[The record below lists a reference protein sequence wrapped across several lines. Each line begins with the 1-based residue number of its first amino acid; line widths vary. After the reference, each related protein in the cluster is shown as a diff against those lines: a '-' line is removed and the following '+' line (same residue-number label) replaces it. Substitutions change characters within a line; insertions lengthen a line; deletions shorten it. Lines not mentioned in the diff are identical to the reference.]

1 MAEAYFLRL
10 AGAEPAPKRMVR
22 ESCVALSSARMTR
35 GAEPAPK
42 RTRRE
47 SAIFLEG
54 LRTTGF
60 LDMDISPRS
69 FGRAANAA
77 RRSLAQKNLRFIK
90 RPCTVNNERFCPRR
104 RSPAR
109 AMAVVRRSE
118 E

>member
-69 FGRAANAA
+69 FCALRMQRATHWRKNTPSSSNGLGR
-77 RRSLAQKNLRFIK
+77 RTMKG
-90 RPCTVNNERFCPRR
+90 
-104 RSPAR
+104 
-109 AMAVVRRSE
+109 
-118 E
+118 

>member
-77 RRSLAQKNLRFIK
+77 RRSLAQKNVLFIK
-90 RPCTVNNERFCPRR
+90 WPCTGNNERFARAGGL
-104 RSPAR
+104 PAR
-109 AMAVVRRSE
+109 AMVIE
-118 E
+118 

>member
-60 LDMDISPRS
+60 LDMNVSPRS
-69 FGRAANAA
+69 FGALRMQRAGL
-77 RRSLAQKNLRFIK
+77 LAQKTPHFIK
-90 RPCTVNNERFCPRR
+90 RAFTVNNEGFD
-104 RSPAR
+104 
-109 AMAVVRRSE
+109 
-118 E
+118 